1 MHSVFEKLNMR
12 LSSQLQSHW
21 LFSKKDGTDTIFSLA
36 IKSTDPRLFSVT
48 PEDLDRFQTHVDERL
63 FQGSI
68 WLAKFDPLSPSICVR
83 FFGRLNRSL

>member
-1 MHSVFEKLNMR
+1 MHSVFEKLNMW
-12 LSSQLQSHW
+12 LLSQLQSHW

-36 IKSTDPRLFSVT
+36 NNSTAPKLFSDT

-68 WLAKFDPLSPSICVR
+68 WLAKLDPLSPSICVR
-83 FFGRLNRSL
+83 FLGLLNRSL